1 MVGALYDT
9 TSPVDVMEADEQLDE
24 DVCTF
29 AAKRRK
35 GGSTAAAAAA
45 RGTKGKDSA
54 EAAMVAAAAAGATGA
69 GAQAKADG
77 VHTRRSSLRGAS
89 ALPKA
94 TTAAASAPAGTAV
107 GGSKRKR

>member
-69 GAQAKADG
+69 QAKADG